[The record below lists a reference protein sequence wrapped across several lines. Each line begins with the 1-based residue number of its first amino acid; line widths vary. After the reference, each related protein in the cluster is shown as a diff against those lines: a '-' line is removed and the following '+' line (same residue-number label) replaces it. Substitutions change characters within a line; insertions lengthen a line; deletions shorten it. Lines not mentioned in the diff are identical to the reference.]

1 MLECIFLEGKDN
13 VIQMLMAMTNLNN
26 VFFNIA
32 IFHLTQ
38 MAMPLCWVVDTFMCN
53 CGRNLQSM
61 TM

>member
-1 MLECIFLEGKDN
+1 VHYEDREWHIMLECIFLEGRDN

-38 MAMPLCWVVDTFMCN
+38 MAIVL
-53 CGRNLQSM
+53 GG
-61 TM
+61 